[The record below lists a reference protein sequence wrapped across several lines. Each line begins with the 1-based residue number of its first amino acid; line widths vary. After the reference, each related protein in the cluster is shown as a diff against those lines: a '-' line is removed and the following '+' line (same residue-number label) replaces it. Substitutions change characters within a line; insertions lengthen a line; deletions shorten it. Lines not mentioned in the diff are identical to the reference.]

1 VEGDEVEDE
10 AFKDV
15 VSANV
20 EAGASK
26 CSKKLHGEGDHR
38 SCEGVGGHFSRCGF
52 EDRRVQIEEEKEE
65 NRVMMIDPTTMDPLT
80 KEGGR
85 LEARAETLEA
95 KKARREASSADALV
109 AAAAVTCCLC
119 CVDQWSYRWIGW

>member
-1 VEGDEVEDE
+1 
-10 AFKDV
+10 
-15 VSANV
+15 
-20 EAGASK
+20 
-26 CSKKLHGEGDHR
+26 
-38 SCEGVGGHFSRCGF
+38 VGGHFSRCGF

-119 CVDQWSYRWIGW
+119 CVDQWSCRWIGW